1 MNFKSFLVEQFVVE
15 QQAYKPSDVMSKLA
29 AIDSDHQDVGDSALF
44 GLKDSS
50 GNVVEVRVAADQ
62 AEDFENALGR
72 ALNDLDDPQQAEIAE
87 VLFGMHDRFTIIDV
101 KWPQVI
107 EDEEEDASDES
118 DIDAD
123 PSDDMGA
130 PGEEGEDPMGD
141 DLGGEDPMGGDMG
154 GPSDGDINGVL
165 DSVLQMMTADAEA
178 KRQEAV
184 ARSAEARAREA
195 EVAAKIANDK
205 LSAEEEVADMEAHY
219 QTQAEEQKEAKKL
232 AKLAKYRHEV
242 KSQDNGIDADALAN
256 QTTDVAADD
265 ALDAQTAD
273 AATGMDTADRDS
285 VDPALGGE
293 GGDESPLD
301 SELSGVENEET
312 VSNPQFKQLAMLIK
326 YLQSARSSVQ
336 RNS

>member
-1 MNFKSFLVEQFVVE
+1 MNFKQYLVEQA
-15 QQAYKPSDVMSKLA
+15 QAYKPSDVMSKLA
-29 AIDSDHQDVGDSALF
+29 AIDTDHQDQGESALF
-44 GLKDSS
+44 GLKDSA
-50 GNVVEVRVAADQ
+50 GNVVEVRIAADQ

-72 ALNDLDDPQQAEIAE
+72 ELNDLDNPQQQEIAE
-87 VLFGMHDRFTIIDV
+87 ILFNMHDRFTIIDV

-107 EDEEEDASDES
+107 EDEEEDASDS
-118 DIDAD
+118 NDIEGD
-123 PSDDMGA
+123 PSGDMGA

-141 DLGGEDPMGGDMG
+141 DLGGEEGDPLGGDMG
-154 GPSDGDINGVL
+154 EPTGGDVNGVL

-242 KSQDNGIDADALAN
+242 NAKDDEIDADAMAN
-256 QTTDVAADD
+256 QTTDVAAGD
-265 ALDAQTAD
+265 ALDDQMGD
-273 AATGMDTADRDS
+273 ASTGMDTADRTV
-285 VDPALGGE
+285 VDPSVGGSEE
-293 GGDESPLD
+293 GPLD

-312 VSNPQFKQLAMLIK
+312 IASNPQFKQLAALIN

>member
-1 MNFKSFLVEQFVVE
+1 MNFKTFLVE
-15 QQAYKPSDVMSKLA
+15 QQAYKPADVMSKLA

-44 GLKDSS
+44 GLKDSA

-107 EDEEEDASDES
+107 EDEEEDASDEG
-118 DIDAD
+118 DIMGDEGD
-123 PSDDMGA
+123 PAAGPEEGGEGDPMADDM
-130 PGEEGEDPMGD
+130 
-141 DLGGEDPMGGDMG
+141 GGEDPMGGDMG

-242 KSQDNGIDADALAN
+242 NSKSDDAAMDTDAMAN
-256 QTTDVAADD
+256 QTTDVAAGD
-265 ALDAQTAD
+265 ALDDQMGD
-273 AATGMDTADRDS
+273 ASTGMDTADRDA
-285 VDPALGGE
+285 VDPDLGGA

-301 SELSGVENEET
+301 SELSGVENEEKIAT
-312 VSNPQFKQLAMLIK
+312 NPQFKQLAMLVK